1 MYVQPTNLTKWP
13 ISLLLASLTTAAY
26 ALTADVAKPVQIEA
40 DTAIFDKAAGTATYT
55 GNVIIRQGTL
65 EITAGN
71 IQINAPNNEIQNI
84 MATGTPVNLKQQM
97 DNGKLAQG
105 KANELQYFVKDKRLI
120 LRGNAELLQDKDRF
134 ASNTI
139 EYSPDNGQ
147 LKAGGTGKSGRVSAT
162 FYPTNKAQ

>member
-71 IQINAPNNEIQNI
+71 IQINAPNNEIQSI

-105 KANELQYFVKDKRLI
+105 KANELQYFVKDKHLI

-134 ASNTI
+134 ASSTI

>member
-1 MYVQPTNLTKWP
+1 MYVQPTNLTKW
-13 ISLLLASLTTAAY
+13 ITSLLLASFTTAAY

-40 DTAIFDKAAGTATYT
+40 DTAVFDKVAGTATYT

-65 EITAGN
+65 EITAGT
-71 IQINAPNNEIQNI
+71 IQINAPNNEIQTI
-84 MATGTPVNLKQQM
+84 VATGTPVNLKQQM

-120 LRGNAELLQDKDRF
+120 LRGNAELMQDKDRF
-134 ASNTI
+134 ASNSI

-162 FYPTNKAQ
+162 FYPTNKAE